1 MKERIIEQ
9 RRTTTLAEY
18 GHHQIFCRL
27 ATFSGIWHASLF
39 FRGLAWRIVAL
50 VVLPCEPRRH
60 HPQSKPAAHVAP
72 CTSFN
77 VGDEGMCCAALSR
90 FAAVLR
96 NLLRLSRDWHVAFVE
111 VSGRRGLRSQSP
123 E

>member
-9 RRTTTLAEY
+9 RRATTLVEY
-18 GHHQIFCRL
+18 GHRQIFCCP
-27 ATFSGIWHASLF
+27 AIFFGISHASLF
-39 FRGLAWRIVAL
+39 FRGWAWRIGAL

-77 VGDEGMCCAALSR
+77 VGDEGMCCAVLSR
-90 FAAVLR
+90 FAASSSKPAAAFERLACRLR
-96 NLLRLSRDWHVAFVE
+96 GS
-111 VSGRRGLRSQSP
+111 LRSARPMLSVA
-123 E
+123 